1 VKVRALLILA
11 CLASALTADA
21 QATGSVAGTIRI
33 EPDRPLVRAQIWSV
47 VGTHVHGATTDS
59 LGRFRVDG
67 IPVGTITMEVICP
80 VPVMQLMAI
89 TPVAMKRE
97 VTVVAGRAAEMSG
110 VVSAGACEPIPARSV
125 RGRWRGRYSSAF
137 EESSFSPCP
146 DDSIAREVRS
156 YGPPLRRRAWVKFSR
171 SAWTKPGAGEL
182 ANDSVSSRGFV
193 EWSGELH
200 GPAVSGHMGMSNYRL
215 VVDSIFSMSPSGSCQ

>member
-1 VKVRALLILA
+1 VRALLIVV
-11 CLASALTADA
+11 CLTSALTADA

-33 EPDRPLVRAQIWSV
+33 ETDRPLVRAQIWSV
-47 VGTHVHGATTDS
+47 VGTRIHGARTDS
-59 LGRFRVDG
+59 LGRFRVDSV
-67 IPVGTITMEVICP
+67 PAGTITFEVICP
-80 VPVMQLMAI
+80 VPVMHLLAI

-97 VTVVAGRAAEMSG
+97 VTVAAGGVTEMSG

-156 YGPPLRRRAWVKFSR
+156 YGHPFGRRAWVEFSKNV
-171 SAWTKPGAGEL
+171 WTKPGAGEL
-182 ANDSVSSRGFV
+182 ASDSVSSRGFV
-193 EWSGELH
+193 VWSGELH
-200 GPAVSGHMGMSNYRL
+200 GPALSGHMGMSNYRL
-215 VVDSIFSMSPSGSCQ
+215 VVDSIFSMSPSSSCQ